1 MNLSIEKI
9 LKQISDLYNER
20 GRDYGNSYLDSRN
33 NVPPSTDLV
42 QALIQLKNDR
52 IKAIDQKINNG
63 CDTTRDVEKRLY
75 EKRNAEL
82 IDIATY
88 CIMELAINQDWEESQ
103 NENSG
108 EIVRL

>member
-9 LKQISDLYNER
+9 LKQINDLYNER
-20 GRDYGNSYLDSRN
+20 GGTYGNSYLDSRN
-33 NVPPSTDLV
+33 NVPYSTDLV

-52 IKAIDQKINNG
+52 IKSVNQKINNS
-63 CDTTRDVEKRLY
+63 CPTTSDVERKLY

-88 CIMELAINQDWEESQ
+88 CIMELAINQDWEESES
-103 NENSG
+103 ENN
-108 EIVRL
+108 R